1 MTGSKVVMRKKY
13 FISESLSEPMWCDF
27 AESKKDAEDIAY
39 HLRRDDEIPEDCDDR
54 YFTRPAS
61 FYC

>member
-1 MTGSKVVMRKKY
+1 MRKKY

-27 AESKKDAEDIAY
+27 AESKEDAEDIVY
-39 HLRRDDEIPEDCDDR
+39 YLRRDTEIPEDCDDS

>member
-1 MTGSKVVMRKKY
+1 MRKKY
-13 FISESLSEPMWCDF
+13 FISESLSEPLWCDF
-27 AESKKDAEDIAY
+27 AVSKEDAEDIAHY
-39 HLRRDDEIPEDCDDR
+39 LRRDAEIPEDCDDS

>member
-27 AESKKDAEDIAY
+27 AESKEDAKDIARD
-39 HLRRDDEIPEDCDDR
+39 LRREDEIPEDCDDS
-54 YFTRPAS
+54 YFTRAAS

>member
-27 AESKKDAEDIAY
+27 AESKEDARDIARE
-39 HLRRDDEIPEDCDDR
+39 LRREDEIPEDCDDR

>member
-39 HLRRDDEIPEDCDDR
+39 HLRRDDEIPEDCDDS

>member
-27 AESKKDAEDIAY
+27 AESKEDAEDIVY
-39 HLRRDDEIPEDCDDR
+39 YLRRDTEIPEDCDDS
-54 YFTRPAS
+54 YFTHPAS

>member
-27 AESKKDAEDIAY
+27 AESKEDAEDIVY
-39 HLRRDDEIPEDCDDR
+39 YLCRDTEIPEDCDDS
-54 YFTRPAS
+54 YFTRAAS